1 MINYIDYNVTRLETQ
16 SCHGVV
22 PIKSKPSLLR
32 TLKL

>member
-1 MINYIDYNVTRLETQ
+1 MLLDWKETPVLP
-16 SCHGVV
+16 GVV